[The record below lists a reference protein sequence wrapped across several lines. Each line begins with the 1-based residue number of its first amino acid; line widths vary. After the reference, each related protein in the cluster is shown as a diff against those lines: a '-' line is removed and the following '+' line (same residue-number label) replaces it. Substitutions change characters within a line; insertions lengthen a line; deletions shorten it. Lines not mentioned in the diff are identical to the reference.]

1 MKEGKIELQGR
12 AILKTFYGGPD
23 EEPTVESFAEL
34 RECISIAA
42 SRSREGITVMIE
54 RVPEEEKSA

>member
-1 MKEGKIELQGR
+1 MKGKVEELQGR

-23 EEPTVESFAEL
+23 EEPTIETFAEL

-42 SRSREGITVMIE
+42 SRSREGITVLIE